1 MIIMEKVSPVT
12 GKSNTMAINA
22 TPEQVE
28 AWVNGTLI
36 QDAMPNASVDEREFC
51 IARCDPQCWHSLHIA
66 SED

>member
-51 IARCDPQCWHSLHIA
+51 ISGCTPECWDSLHIA